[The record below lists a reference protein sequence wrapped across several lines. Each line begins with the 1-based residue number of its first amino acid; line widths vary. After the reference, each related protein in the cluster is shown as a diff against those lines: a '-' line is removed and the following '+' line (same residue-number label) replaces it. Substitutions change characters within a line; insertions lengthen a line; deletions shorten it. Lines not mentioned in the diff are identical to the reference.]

1 MFTTTLRQSMWRVSG
16 INQMIYSRKHHTQTR
31 QGFACCVR
39 RKEKNGSLVIKPDME
54 RLQIFG
60 TISRSSIKYILLA
73 KNLSPKLGLGG
84 GRKLRNGKVDSAA
97 ATSKLAFFAPCHFNN
112 HVEI

>member
-16 INQMIYSRKHHTQTR
+16 INQMTYIQTR

-54 RLQIFG
+54 RLQISG
-60 TISRSSIKYILLA
+60 TISRGSIKYILLA
-73 KNLSPKLGLGG
+73 KNLSPKLGLSQPSPLKVSVHTMEFSNLICLLN
-84 GRKLRNGKVDSAA
+84 KLSLSG
-97 ATSKLAFFAPCHFNN
+97 
-112 HVEI
+112 